1 MSTSKLFTSET
12 AAATIAQITDLAQ
25 GRPFITRDEVVA
37 ATGLSASSVDAYLRH
52 LVRAGDMHRS
62 TAPSWTQRGRPPTEY
77 TIGAGPDFDVERDD
91 DIRRVTVRKTWK
103 PNHVRMAMECLLFG
117 VPVAMQVAV

>member
-1 MSTSKLFTSET
+1 MKTETRFTS
-12 AAATIAQITDLAQ
+12 APGLALLDQIMTLAQ
-25 GRPFITRDEVVA
+25 ASPYITRDEVMA
-37 ATGLSASSVDAYLRH
+37 ATGMAASTTDEYLRH
-52 LVRAGDMHRS
+52 LVRAGEMHRL

-117 VPVAMQVAV
+117 VPVAMRVAA